1 MVLDHFG
8 GRTLNLPLCP
18 SAKQIEENKSV
29 LSILAD
35 SNDVELIL
43 ITCEDI
49 AYLPNFEREALTKK
63 LTEHCD
69 SDRPFTQLKNIKKM
83 KDEKKSWDMYKVEL
97 SHSKLHAF
105 NFYHSWKFLIL
116 AWNG

>member
-1 MVLDHFG
+1 MVFSKLMVLDHFG
-8 GRTLNLPLCP
+8 GRTLNLPLNP
-18 SAKQIEENKSV
+18 SSKQIEENKSV

-43 ITCEDI
+43 ITSEDI

-69 SDRPFTQLKNIKKM
+69 SDRPFSQLRKIKKM
-83 KDEKKSWDMYKVEL
+83 KDEKKYWDMYRVEL
-97 SHSKLHAF
+97 SQSKV
-105 NFYHSWKFLIL
+105 
-116 AWNG
+116 